1 MEKKQIALG
10 NPVTI
15 SGVTIIPVTQTQIF
29 SWPNITGASF
39 YCLKKPLYV
48 LVSTAKSTMKA
59 FNMDGT
65 ETTLDAIRE
74 KYPEL
79 QTSLDRIGGE

>member
-10 NPVTI
+10 SPVNI
-15 SGVTIIPVTQTQIF
+15 SGVTIIPITQTQIF
-29 SWPNITGASF
+29 SWPNIIGANF
-39 YCLKKPLYV
+39 FCLKKPLYV

-74 KYPEL
+74 TYPEL
-79 QTSLDRIGGE
+79 QTAFDRIDGE